1 MAGPVAISY
10 ANAPGSR
17 PHPPGDGM
25 PIYELAALGAAT
37 CWALTGVISVWPAG
51 YLGAPAFN
59 RLRQAFVTVVLAAYV
74 LASGTWQ
81 HLGAENL
88 GALLLSG
95 LVGIFLGDTL
105 LFATLNRLGPRRS
118 GILFALNAP
127 IAAMLGFI
135 FLQESLPVQALFGMA
150 LVVAGVILAIL
161 FGRRQGQGHVWEVVK
176 GPLWVGV
183 ALGLGAASGQAIG
196 SIIARPVMAAGI
208 DPFAASLVRV
218 AIAAFCLSV
227 LIALPIPSLK
237 PKGPVTWPVFA
248 LTALTG
254 IIALAIG
261 MTLLLFALSG
271 GKVGIVSTLS
281 ATSPVLI
288 LPMIWFR
295 TGERPAAGAWLGAAL
310 VVAGMALL
318 FVR

>member
-1 MAGPVAISY
+1 M
-10 ANAPGSR
+10 R
-17 PHPPGDGM
+17 TM

-51 YLGAPAFN
+51 HLGSPAFN
-59 RLRQAFVTVVLAAYV
+59 RLRQAFVTVLLAVYV
-74 LASGTWQ
+74 VASGTWQ
-81 HLGAENL
+81 QLGADNL
-88 GALLLSG
+88 WPLILSG
-95 LVGIFLGDTL
+95 LIGIFLGDTL
-105 LFATLNRLGPRRS
+105 LFAALNRLGPRRS

-127 IAAMLGFI
+127 IA
-135 FLQESLPVQALFGMA
+135 GMA
-150 LVVAGVILAIL
+150 LVLAGVVLAIL
-161 FGRRQGQGHVWEVVK
+161 FGRRQGQAHAWESVK
-176 GPLWVGV
+176 GPLWIGV
-183 ALGLGAASGQAIG
+183 ALGLGAATGQAVG
-196 SIIARPVMAAGI
+196 SIIARPIMAAGM
-208 DPFAASLVRV
+208 DPFAASLGRV

-227 LIALPIPSLK
+227 LIALPIPSVK

-288 LPMIWFR
+288 LPMIWLR

-310 VVAGMALL
+310 VVAGMGLL